1 MPLLSLP
8 NELLLRVL
16 SALTST
22 GDVYALLR
30 TNRRLSI
37 LAVPRLRHSM
47 LTNPG
52 YTALAI
58 FWAAASGN
66 KVLLGDVLENNA
78 ARGLTLH
85 THANVH
91 SPYIPIRIEMPER
104 CDDATLDL
112 LVREAANL
120 ELDWRGH
127 QQPRSLLQAIS
138 AWNTPLVQILL
149 ERGVSPDP
157 SDESVTALHLAAR
170 SQHRR
175 IVELLLLRGA
185 NVATVHPKGLTALH
199 FAVSIGQQW
208 RPLDV
213 EVTRLLLQ
221 SGCDPNARSPGGDT
235 ALHLATEIQSV
246 PDSQAIV
253 DLLLDHG
260 ADPTLHNQK
269 GETAI
274 DIALL
279 IAREAPHTSLGRPTV
294 QRQDLAR
301 LMLSRPTHTLPAAA
315 AGTILHTGV
324 RCHWDN
330 STTALLLQRGAV
342 LDAPDSTGSTP
353 LHTAV
358 QSSARAVALLLAA
371 GSDISLRNHAG
382 QTALHTAARMSA
394 VAPMILLL
402 RHGADPSDRDND
414 GRTPLHVAAVYGRP
428 RHFVLLLEAG
438 AIIGARDG
446 DGLAPLELAALR
458 RAVGEGSRLR
468 KRARLVRP
476 EAEKEMWAG
485 LLDGS

>member
-8 NELLLRVL
+8 DELLLRVL
-16 SALTST
+16 GALTST
-22 GDVYALLR
+22 GDVYAFLR
-30 TNRRLSI
+30 ANRRLSI
-37 LAVPRLRHSM
+37 LTAPRLRHSM

-66 KVLLGDVLENNA
+66 KVLLGDVLENNT
-78 ARGLTLH
+78 ARGLTVR
-85 THANVH
+85 THANIH
-91 SPYIPIRIEMPER
+91 SPNTPISIEMPRR
-104 CDDATLDL
+104 CDDAMLDL
-112 LVREAANL
+112 LVRETANL
-120 ELDWRGH
+120 ELDWRGS
-127 QQPRSLLQAIS
+127 QQPHSLIQAIY
-138 AWNTPLVQILL
+138 AWNTPLVRILL
-149 ERGVSPDP
+149 ERGVSPNP
-157 SDESVTALHLAAR
+157 SDKGVTALHLAAR

-175 IVELLLLRGA
+175 IIELLLSRGA
-185 NVATVHPKGLTALH
+185 NVATVHPGGLTALH
-199 FAVSIGQQW
+199 FAVWIEQQR

-221 SGCDPNARSPGGDT
+221 SRCDPNAQSPSGNT

-246 PDSQAIV
+246 PESQVIV

-260 ADPTLHNQK
+260 ADPTLRNQK

-274 DIALL
+274 DLALL
-279 IAREAPHTSLGRPTV
+279 IAREASHTSLGRPTV

-301 LMLSRPTHTLPAAA
+301 LILSRPTHTLPAAVA
-315 AGTILHTGV
+315 RTILHTGV
-324 RCHWDN
+324 RCHWDD
-330 STTALLLQRGAV
+330 STTTLLLQRGAV
-342 LDAPDSTGSTP
+342 LDAPDPAGSTP

-371 GSDISLRNHAG
+371 GSDISLRDHAG

-402 RHGADPSDRDND
+402 RHGAHPGDRDND
-414 GRTPLHVAAVYGRP
+414 GRTPLHVAAAYGRP
-428 RHFVLLLEAG
+428 KHFVLLLEAG
-438 AIIGARDG
+438 AMIGVRDG

-458 RAVGEGSRLR
+458 RAVGEGSRMR

-476 EAEKEMWAG
+476 EAEKEVWAG
-485 LLDGS
+485 LLDGL